1 MTANKREING
11 SKSIEHF
18 LGQKV
23 KPLLLLVTFSA
34 E

>member
-23 KPLLLLVTFSA
+23 KPLLLVTFSA